1 MTSRSLSAAVLFL
14 TLMVGIVL
22 TSSLS
27 VHGQSTYG
35 SVSGAVTDASG
46 AAVVGAQVTLTN
58 TGTSEKHTQTT
69 NDQGTYS
76 FVNVIPGEY
85 RLDIEKTGF
94 KHYAH
99 PNVVVQVQLDTHLET
114 ALTVGA
120 VSETVEVTS
129 ETSLLQTESSSLGQV
144 VEQRKANELPL
155 NGRNIF
161 NLITISPAAVAQG
174 GSGAS
179 PVGQNPLSWGNYQIG
194 GSFANQGAEYLD
206 GQPLNIGYINL
217 PIIIPTQDSI
227 GEYKVQTN
235 NQGAEWGK
243 FSGGIVNLSTK
254 SGTNSWHGSAYEFFR
269 NKALNANE
277 YFNKKFQL
285 ENGLKNEPP
294 PWSQNQ
300 YGLQLGGPVIKDKT
314 FFYVSW
320 EQYRQRTG
328 SPNTTTVPAAGMLTG
343 DFSALCTAG
352 FTNGVCNT
360 PAGTIYDPY
369 TVNQSTG
376 ARQPYGLDA
385 GNPSCPGNCIPSAE
399 FSQAATTIWQ
409 KVFPAA
415 TIQSAVVN
423 NFVSAAPAGG
433 NTNEF
438 VVRGDQN
445 IGTNTRLFGRFVYY
459 GLTDLAT
466 DPLGTGMCLDRCAEL
481 YHSKLLAVDLN
492 HTFTPTTILD
502 VNIGGTRFVY
512 SRAPKLSG
520 YDLTQLGWTDAYN
533 SPPSSMRTPPTPA

>member
-1 MTSRSLSAAVLFL
+1 MRGDRSSEQVAVRPRSRYGFSLLSVGVRMARILSRGFRTSTISLALLFL
-14 TLMVGIVL
+14 CSALAF
-22 TSSLS
+22 
-27 VHGQSTYG
+27 GQSTYG
-35 SVSGAVTDASG
+35 SITGSVTDPSG
-46 AAVVGAQVTLTN
+46 AAVSGANVTLTN
-58 TGTSEKHTQTT
+58 AGTSEKHTQTT
-69 NDQGTYS
+69 SEQGTYS

-114 ALTVGA
+114 PLTVGA

-129 ETSLLQTESSSLGQV
+129 ETTLLQTESSSLGQV

-179 PVGQNPLSWGNYQIG
+179 PVGQNPFSWGNYQIG

-217 PIIIPTQDSI
+217 PIVIPTQDSI

-243 FSGGIVNLSTK
+243 FSGGVVNLSTK

-269 NKALNANE
+269 NKVLNAND
-277 YFNKKFQL
+277 YFHKQQQL
-285 ENGLKNEPP
+285 SNGLKNEPP

-328 SPNTTTVPAAGMLTG
+328 SPNTTTVPAAGMLNG
-343 DFSALCTAG
+343 DFSALCTSG

-360 PAGTIYDPY
+360 PAGAVYDPY

-385 GNPSCPGNCIPSAE
+385 ANPTCPGNCIPS
-399 FSQAATTIWQ
+399 T
-409 KVFPAA
+409 
-415 TIQSAVVN
+415 
-423 NFVSAAPAGG
+423 
-433 NTNEF
+433 
-438 VVRGDQN
+438 
-445 IGTNTRLFGRFVYY
+445 
-459 GLTDLAT
+459 
-466 DPLGTGMCLDRCAEL
+466 
-481 YHSKLLAVDLN
+481 
-492 HTFTPTTILD
+492 
-502 VNIGGTRFVY
+502 
-512 SRAPKLSG
+512 
-520 YDLTQLGWTDAYN
+520 
-533 SPPSSMRTPPTPA
+533 